1 MISLLWVVKLHPVLH
16 PGATA
21 RFDKDPQAFVAVL
34 RILRDKVV
42 QSSKGRV
49 CHFNHCFSQLS
60 DTSAESQRRAG
71 SAGSDA
77 LSGRFGALFRC
88 NRSAESGF
96 FGVRHPCPA
105 EPAEPA
111 ESAESAE

>member
-34 RILRDKVV
+34 RIFRDKVV

-60 DTSAESQRRAG
+60 DTSAESQRRERSAGAAG
-71 SAGSDA
+71 SAGSAGAGALIRPVRGA
-77 LSGRFGALFRC
+77 LSLQPLRGIWIFR
-88 NRSAESGF
+88 STPS
-96 FGVRHPCPA
+96 
-105 EPAEPA
+105 
-111 ESAESAE
+111 